1 MKIPSQLI
9 AMIYTNHHYNGRGV
23 LIYVVKNLRVAEV
36 EMENLLIDSVWTNIK
51 LTNHNNL

>member
-1 MKIPSQLI
+1 
-9 AMIYTNHHYNGRGV
+9 MIYTNHHYNGRGV

-36 EMENLLIDSVWTNIK
+36 EMENILIDSVWTNIK